1 MSSSQSRPS
10 GSGKNTLSKQKEAVI
25 EVLTPVVEAQGF
37 FLEDVDLR
45 AVGRRLVLRILVDT
59 ESGVNLDDV
68 ANASRLIS
76 DVMDE
81 KDPFDD
87 EPYTL
92 EVSSPGV
99 DRPLTMP
106 RHWTRNLGRLVAVT
120 LTNSKQLTGRI
131 SSIDGDTVVL
141 EFDNKGRK
149 STQQIAL
156 ADISKAVVQIEFS
169 RVESAELVPLAGAD
183 DSDDHD
189 GNARETDEYE
199 TDEYETEGDSDDA
212 DLAADDE
219 EEV

>member
-10 GSGKNTLSKQKEAVI
+10 GGGKNALSKRREAVI
-25 EVLTPVVEAQGF
+25 VVLTPVVEAEGY

-59 ESGVNLDDV
+59 ETGVNLDDV
-68 ANASRLIS
+68 AKASHLIS
-76 DVMDE
+76 EVLDE

-131 SSIDGDTVVL
+131 SSIDGDVVVL

-149 STQQIAL
+149 TTQQIPL
-156 ADISKAVVQIEFS
+156 AEIAKAIVQIEFS

-183 DSDDHD
+183 DD
-189 GNARETDEYE
+189 AADEP
-199 TDEYETEGDSDDA
+199 DDA
-212 DLAADDE
+212 DTDEDRDTEDAHSDDDE
-219 EEV
+219 QEEA

>member
-106 RHWTRNLGRLVAVT
+106 RHWMRNLGRLVAVT

>member
-25 EVLTPVVEAQGF
+25 AVLTPVVEAQGF

-76 DVMDE
+76 EVLDE
-81 KDPFDD
+81 KDPFHDD
-87 EPYTL
+87 PYTL

-149 STQQIAL
+149 TTQQLAL

-183 DSDDHD
+183 ESDDHD
-189 GNARETDEYE
+189 ADEHETDEHE
-199 TDEYETEGDSDDA
+199 TDGEAGDLE
-212 DLAADDE
+212 LAADDE

>member
-10 GSGKNTLSKQKEAVI
+10 GSGKNTLSKQREAVI
-25 EVLTPVVEAQGF
+25 AVLTPVVEAQGY

-68 ANASRLIS
+68 ANASHLIS
-76 DVMDE
+76 EVLDE

-106 RHWTRNLGRLVAVT
+106 RHWTRNLGRLVEVT

-131 SSIDGDTVVL
+131 SSIDGNTVVL

-149 STQQIAL
+149 TKQELSL
-156 ADISKAVVQIEFS
+156 GDISKAIVQIEFS

-183 DSDDHD
+183 VEADEDADELAAASDGDAEIDDEDESDDEAIDH
-189 GNARETDEYE
+189 
-199 TDEYETEGDSDDA
+199 
-212 DLAADDE
+212 DE

>member
-10 GSGKNTLSKQKEAVI
+10 GGGKNALSKQREAVI
-25 EVLTPVVEAQGF
+25 AVLTPVVEAEGY

-59 ESGVNLDDV
+59 ETGVNLDDV
-68 ANASRLIS
+68 AKASHLIS
-76 DVMDE
+76 EVLDE

-131 SSIDGDTVVL
+131 SSIDGDVVVL

-149 STQQIAL
+149 TTQQIPL
-156 ADISKAVVQIEFS
+156 AEIAKAIVQIEFS

-183 DSDDHD
+183 DDVSD
-189 GNARETDEYE
+189 EP
-199 TDEYETEGDSDDA
+199 DDA
-212 DLAADDE
+212 DTDEDRDTEDVHSDDDE
-219 EEV
+219 QEEA

>member
-1 MSSSQSRPS
+1 
-10 GSGKNTLSKQKEAVI
+10 
-25 EVLTPVVEAQGF
+25 VLTPVVEAEGY

-59 ESGVNLDDV
+59 ETGVNLDDV
-68 ANASRLIS
+68 ANASHLIS
-76 DVMDE
+76 EVLDE

-131 SSIDGDTVVL
+131 SSIDGDVVVL

-149 STQQIAL
+149 TTQQIPL
-156 ADISKAVVQIEFS
+156 AEIAKAIVQIEFS

-183 DSDDHD
+183 DDVSD
-189 GNARETDEYE
+189 EP
-199 TDEYETEGDSDDA
+199 DDA
-212 DLAADDE
+212 DSDEDRDTEDAHSDDDE
-219 EEV
+219 QEEA

>member
-10 GSGKNTLSKQKEAVI
+10 GGGKNALSKQREAVI
-25 EVLTPVVEAQGF
+25 AVLTPVVEAEGY

-59 ESGVNLDDV
+59 ETGVNLDDV
-68 ANASRLIS
+68 AKASHLIS
-76 DVMDE
+76 EVLDE

-99 DRPLTMP
+99 DRPLTLP

-131 SSIDGDTVVL
+131 SSIDGDVVVL

-149 STQQIAL
+149 TTQQIPL
-156 ADISKAVVQIEFS
+156 AEIAKAIVQIEFS

-183 DSDDHD
+183 DD
-189 GNARETDEYE
+189 AADEP
-199 TDEYETEGDSDDA
+199 DDA
-212 DLAADDE
+212 DADEDRDAEDAHIDDDE
-219 EEV
+219 QEEV

>member
-10 GSGKNTLSKQKEAVI
+10 GGGKNALSKQREAVI
-25 EVLTPVVEAQGF
+25 AVLTPVVEPEGY

-59 ESGVNLDDV
+59 ETGVNLDDV
-68 ANASRLIS
+68 AKASHLIS
-76 DVMDE
+76 EVLDE

-131 SSIDGDTVVL
+131 SSIDGDVVVL

-149 STQQIAL
+149 TTQQIPL
-156 ADISKAVVQIEFS
+156 AEIAKAIVQIEFS
-169 RVESAELVPLAGAD
+169 RVETAQLVPLAGAD
-183 DSDDHD
+183 DD
-189 GNARETDEYE
+189 AADEP
-199 TDEYETEGDSDDA
+199 DDA
-212 DLAADDE
+212 DADEDRDTEDAHSDDDE
-219 EEV
+219 QEEA

>member
-10 GSGKNTLSKQKEAVI
+10 GGGKNALSKQREAVI
-25 EVLTPVVEAQGF
+25 AVLTPVVEAEGY

-59 ESGVNLDDV
+59 ETGVNLDDV
-68 ANASRLIS
+68 ANASHLIS
-76 DVMDE
+76 EVLDE

-131 SSIDGDTVVL
+131 SSIDGDVVVL

-149 STQQIAL
+149 TTQQIPL
-156 ADISKAVVQIEFS
+156 AEIAKAIVQVEFS
-169 RVESAELVPLAGAD
+169 RVETAQLVPLAGAD
-183 DSDDHD
+183 DDAADEPDDVDADEDRDTEDAHSDD
-189 GNARETDEYE
+189 DEQ
-199 TDEYETEGDSDDA
+199 
-212 DLAADDE
+212 E
-219 EEV
+219 EA

>member
-10 GSGKNTLSKQKEAVI
+10 GGGKNALSKQREAVI
-25 EVLTPVVEAQGF
+25 AVLTPVVEAEGF

-59 ESGVNLDDV
+59 ETGVNLDDV
-68 ANASRLIS
+68 AKASHLIS
-76 DVMDE
+76 EVLDV

-99 DRPLTMP
+99 DRPLTLP

-131 SSIDGDTVVL
+131 SSIEGAVVVL

-149 STQQIAL
+149 TTQQIPL
-156 ADISKAVVQIEFS
+156 AEIAKAIVQVEFS
-169 RVESAELVPLAGAD
+169 RVEAAELVPLAGAD
-183 DSDDHD
+183 DDVADEADPDDDHD
-189 GNARETDEYE
+189 T
-199 TDEYETEGDSDDA
+199 DDA
-212 DLAADDE
+212 HIDDDE
-219 EEV
+219 QEEV

>member
-25 EVLTPVVEAQGF
+25 EVLVPVVEAQGF

-59 ESGVNLDDV
+59 QSGVNLDDV

-131 SSIDGDTVVL
+131 LSIDDGAVVL

-149 STQQIAL
+149 STQQVAL
-156 ADISKAVVQIEFS
+156 DDISKAVVQIEFS
-169 RVESAELVPLAGAD
+169 RVESAELVPLAGTDDSD

-189 GNARETDEYE
+189 GSEHESD
-199 TDEYETEGDSDDA
+199 DHETEGESDDA

-219 EEV
+219 KEV

>member
-10 GSGKNTLSKQKEAVI
+10 GGGKNALSKQREAVI
-25 EVLTPVVEAQGF
+25 AVLTPVVEAEGY

-59 ESGVNLDDV
+59 ETGVNLDDV
-68 ANASRLIS
+68 AKASHLIS
-76 DVMDE
+76 EVLDE

-131 SSIDGDTVVL
+131 SSIDGDVVVL

-149 STQQIAL
+149 TTQQIPL
-156 ADISKAVVQIEFS
+156 AEIAKAIVQIEFS
-169 RVESAELVPLAGAD
+169 RVETAQLVPLAGAD
-183 DSDDHD
+183 DD
-189 GNARETDEYE
+189 AADEP
-199 TDEYETEGDSDDA
+199 DDA
-212 DLAADDE
+212 DADEDRDTEDAHSDDDE
-219 EEV
+219 QEEA

>member
-10 GSGKNTLSKQKEAVI
+10 GGGKNALSKQREAVI
-25 EVLTPVVEAQGF
+25 AVLTPVVEAEGY

-59 ESGVNLDDV
+59 ETGVNLDDV
-68 ANASRLIS
+68 AKASHLIS
-76 DVMDE
+76 EVLDE

-131 SSIDGDTVVL
+131 SSIDGDVVVL

-149 STQQIAL
+149 TTQQIPL
-156 ADISKAVVQIEFS
+156 AEIAKAIVQIEFS

-183 DSDDHD
+183 DD
-189 GNARETDEYE
+189 AADEP
-199 TDEYETEGDSDDA
+199 DDA
-212 DLAADDE
+212 DADEDRDTEDAHIDDDE
-219 EEV
+219 QEEV

>member
-1 MSSSQSRPS
+1 M
-10 GSGKNTLSKQKEAVI
+10 
-25 EVLTPVVEAQGF
+25 
-37 FLEDVDLR
+37 
-45 AVGRRLVLRILVDT
+45 
-59 ESGVNLDDV
+59 NLDDV

-199 TDEYETEGDSDDA
+199 TEGDSDDA

>member
-106 RHWTRNLGRLVAVT
+106 RHWTRNLGRLVVVT

-131 SSIDGDTVVL
+131 LSIDDGAVVL

-156 ADISKAVVQIEFS
+156 ADIAKAVVQIEFS

-183 DSDDHD
+183 DSDEH
-189 GNARETDEYE
+189 ETD
-199 TDEYETEGDSDDA
+199 DHETEGDSDDA

>member
-10 GSGKNTLSKQKEAVI
+10 GGGKNALSKQREAVI
-25 EVLTPVVEAQGF
+25 AVLTPVVEAEGF

-59 ESGVNLDDV
+59 ETGVNLDDV
-68 ANASRLIS
+68 AKASHLIS
-76 DVMDE
+76 EVLDV

-99 DRPLTMP
+99 DRPLTLP

-131 SSIDGDTVVL
+131 SSIEGDVVVL

-149 STQQIAL
+149 TTQQIPL
-156 ADISKAVVQIEFS
+156 AEIAKAIVQVEFS
-169 RVESAELVPLAGAD
+169 RVEAAELVPLAGAD
-183 DSDDHD
+183 DDVADEADPDDDHD
-189 GNARETDEYE
+189 T
-199 TDEYETEGDSDDA
+199 DDA
-212 DLAADDE
+212 HIDDDE
-219 EEV
+219 QEEV

>member
-10 GSGKNTLSKQKEAVI
+10 GGGKNALSKQREAVI
-25 EVLTPVVEAQGF
+25 AVLTPVVEAEGF

-59 ESGVNLDDV
+59 ETGVNLDDV
-68 ANASRLIS
+68 AKASHLIS
-76 DVMDE
+76 EVLDV

-99 DRPLTMP
+99 DRPLTLP

-131 SSIDGDTVVL
+131 SSIEGDVVVL
-141 EFDNKGRK
+141 EFHNKGRK
-149 STQQIAL
+149 TTQQIPL
-156 ADISKAVVQIEFS
+156 AEIAKAIVQVEFS
-169 RVESAELVPLAGAD
+169 RVEAAELVPLAGAD
-183 DSDDHD
+183 DDVADEADPDDDHD
-189 GNARETDEYE
+189 T
-199 TDEYETEGDSDDA
+199 DDA
-212 DLAADDE
+212 HIDDDE
-219 EEV
+219 QEEV

>member
-189 GNARETDEYE
+189 GNASE

>member
-87 EPYTL
+87 DPYTL

-131 SSIDGDTVVL
+131 LSIDDGAVVL

-156 ADISKAVVQIEFS
+156 ADISKAIVQIEFS
-169 RVESAELVPLAGAD
+169 RVESAELVPLAGAE

-189 GNARETDEYE
+189 GSGHETDEH
-199 TDEYETEGDSDDA
+199 ETEGESDAA